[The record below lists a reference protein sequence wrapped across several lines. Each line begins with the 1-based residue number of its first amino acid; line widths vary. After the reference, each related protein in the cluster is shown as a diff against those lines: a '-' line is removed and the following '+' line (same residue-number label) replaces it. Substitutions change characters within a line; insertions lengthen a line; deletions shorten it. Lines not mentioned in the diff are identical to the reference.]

1 MPNISA
7 KHEGG
12 DPEVD
17 AARAHPSDILD
28 YFREKAEV
36 IASGDWDALADDF
49 IDKLDA
55 TNHTARA
62 LTEHG
67 LSFVA
72 AQHLHR

>member
-7 KHEGG
+7 KQEGG
-12 DPEVD
+12 DPAVD
-17 AARAHPSDILD
+17 AGRAHPSDILD
-28 YFREKAEV
+28 YFRDKAEV
-36 IASGDWDALADDF
+36 IASGDWDCLERNF
-49 IDKLDA
+49 MDKLDA

-72 AQHLHR
+72 ARNLHR